1 MQASG
6 PYVRLYSSVW
16 CVWCV
21 ETVGVLAVF
30 PDCAIRPRY
39 IRVCRIS
46 PIGRISESVSG
57 VCADTAHQTSPR
69 TFLGALGTMLSLI

>member
-39 IRVCRIS
+39 M
-46 PIGRISESVSG
+46 PYLAYGFIGRISESVSG
-57 VCADTAHQTSPR
+57 PDSLGGVPTLHIRHLLARFWAH
-69 TFLGALGTMLSLI
+69 

>member
-21 ETVGVLAVF
+21 ETVGVLAVS
-30 PDCAIRPRY
+30 PIARLGRD

-57 VCADTAHQTSPR
+57 SGPDSLGGVPTLHIRHLLARFWAH
-69 TFLGALGTMLSLI
+69 